1 METKEALA
9 GSFFRAER
17 EENTMQPTMLPLLIL
32 NILENHATKERPLT
46 ITEITD
52 WINREFAPFAAEKE
66 HLINRTT
73 VMRILD
79 TMEFWT
85 DGKLFNFRVVCTENG
100 TKRFCLEK

>member
-1 METKEALA
+1 
-9 GSFFRAER
+9 
-17 EENTMQPTMLPLLIL
+17 MQPTMFPLIIL
-32 NILENHATKERPLT
+32 NILENHATKEKPLT

-52 WINREFAPFAAEKE
+52 RINQEFAPFAMDKD

-85 DGKLFNFRVVCTENG
+85 NGKLFNFRVVCVEDG
-100 TKRFCLEK
+100 VKRFCLDR